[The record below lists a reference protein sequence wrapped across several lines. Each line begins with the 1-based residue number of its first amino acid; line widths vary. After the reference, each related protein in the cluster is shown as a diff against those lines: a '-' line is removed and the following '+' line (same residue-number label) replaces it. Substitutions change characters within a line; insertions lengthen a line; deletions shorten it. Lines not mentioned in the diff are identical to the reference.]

1 MSANDENLKP
11 VTLWNFHAMSQIT
24 FNEFLVYDNQQ
35 LKFCEPCYQFHIFV
49 GINPKPVLK
58 GASKGTIW

>member
-1 MSANDENLKP
+1 M
-11 VTLWNFHAMSQIT
+11 TLWNFHAMNQIT